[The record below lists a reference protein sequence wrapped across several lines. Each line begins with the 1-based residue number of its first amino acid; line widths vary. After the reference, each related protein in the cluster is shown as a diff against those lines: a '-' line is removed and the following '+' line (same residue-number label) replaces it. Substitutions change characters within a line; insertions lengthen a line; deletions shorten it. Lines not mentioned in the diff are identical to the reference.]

1 MREWRLYTVDGIV
14 RLFFFF
20 FEKRNS
26 QTIGLSKSFKH
37 PCSKKKKKK
46 RKENKLLQSFWRFP
60 GKGILSIQT
69 SIEMIYSKVQT
80 LTLIT
85 LTIV

>member
-1 MREWRLYTVDGIV
+1 MD
-14 RLFFFF
+14 
-20 FEKRNS
+20 S
-26 QTIGLSKSFKH
+26 QRVLNTLVL
-37 PCSKKKKKK
+37 KKKKKK

-85 LTIV
+85 LTIVLIFFFFFDKPTLVKLKIPILPLTYIN